1 MKIAINTRLLIK
13 NKLDGIGWFSFET
26 LKRITQNHPE
36 HQFYFLFDRPFGK
49 EFIFSSNIEPIVIRP
64 PARHPVLW
72 YLWFEHRLPGII
84 SKLGADLFVSPDGY
98 LSLNSKIPSL
108 AVIHDINFLHFPED
122 LPWSS
127 RWFYNYFFPRYAQK
141 ATRLAT
147 VSEYSKNDLVKNYHI
162 RPDNIDVLYNGYNE
176 VYQPINEKDNQK
188 VKERYTNGCDFFIFI
203 GSLHPRKNVANMLK
217 AFDKFKQAQPSKIK
231 FVIVGE
237 QFFKTRD
244 IKNALDLMHYK
255 GDVLFVGR
263 QEPLQLR
270 DLLASAISLVLVSKF
285 EGFGIPV
292 IESLKCNTPVIVSNV
307 TSLPEVAGNAAIY
320 AEHNSVDSIANAMLR
335 MAADKS
341 LRKKLIENGR
351 LICQKYSW
359 DKTASLFWE
368 SIVKAINA

>member
-1 MKIAINTRLLIK
+1 MKIAINTRLLIN

-49 EFIFSSNIEPIVIRP
+49 EFIFSSNIEPIVIGP

-127 RWFYNYFFPRYAQK
+127 RWFYNYYFPRYAQK

-176 VYQPINEKDNQK
+176 VYQPINEKDNLK

-237 QFFKTRD
+237 HFFKTRD

-255 GDVLFVGR
+255 EDVLFVGR
-263 QEPLQLR
+263 QEPVQLR

-320 AEHNSVDSIANAMLR
+320 AEHNSVDSIANAMLK